1 MRDILKGVITQRQ
14 VYMTA
19 TSHQPLSDE
28 EICELDDFLLSRD
41 EGEDSLTVDEAH
53 GFITSLIVSCS
64 TVEES
69 EWMEAIWGLPAFN
82 DDNEQQHMI
91 QLLRRMRTEIHD
103 MLGEGKRFDPLIAE
117 FEEDSESFVSYEGWC
132 YGFMLA
138 VSLAHTQWDK
148 LPKNEQELLGPIAR
162 IALLG
167 EEEGEELDDEE
178 LEILTELIPGS
189 VIGLYQYWHRH

>member
-1 MRDILKGVITQRQ
+1 
-14 VYMTA
+14 MT
-19 TSHQPLSDE
+19 TISHQPLSDE
-28 EICELDDFLLSRD
+28 EITELDEFLLSAE
-41 EGEDSLTVDEAH
+41 EGEERLTVDEAH
-53 GFITSLIVSCS
+53 GFITGLVVSCS

-69 EWMEAIWGLPAFN
+69 EWMEAIWGLPAFS
-82 DDNEQQHMI
+82 DDNEQQHMVE
-91 QLLRRMRTEIHD
+91 LLHRMRIEIHD
-103 MLGEGKRFDPLIAE
+103 TLSDGKRFDPLIAE
-117 FEEDSESFVSYEGWC
+117 FEEDDEEFVSYEGWC

-189 VIGLYQYWHRH
+189 VAGLYHYWHRH